1 MSDRSMRD
9 PVISAGSTAEDWKPL
24 LLSLHELLNRLPVTA
39 RSRNHPGVRIEEG
52 RVVDT
57 AYTGPVLEEAI
68 GRNETRKVTP
78 KTGPYKGVPV
88 TVAPVRNERGE
99 AVGAIGVV
107 DITGIFDL
115 ATLME
120 HQSAIMKQ
128 VCGKDPCPLPSEQ
141 AGAKR

>member
-1 MSDRSMRD
+1 MRD

-24 LLSLHELLNRLPVTA
+24 LLALHELLNRLPVTA
-39 RSRNHPGVRIEEG
+39 RSRDRPGIRVEEG
-52 RVVDT
+52 RVVDM
-57 AYTGPVLEEAI
+57 AYTGPILEEAI
-68 GRNETRKVTP
+68 RRNELRRTTP
-78 KTGPYKGVPV
+78 KAGPYKGVPV
-88 TVAPVRNERGE
+88 TVAPVRNEQGE

-120 HQSAIMKQ
+120 HQSAILKQ

-141 AGAKR
+141 VGAKR